1 MTRFGFLS
9 TFPPTRCG
17 IATFT
22 ASLATA
28 IEAGHEGETRIV
40 RLLDAEEANVPTALH
55 AAGVAGTLVASD
67 SDSRGRAVAV
77 LDECDV
83 VIVQHEYG
91 IYGGTDGDEAV
102 AVLAALTVPAIV
114 VLHTVLRTPT
124 PGQRTVLEQVCALA
138 DVVVVMTDTAYDLLR
153 GYAVAHEKVRV
164 IPHGVMATP
173 AVATPKSR
181 VRHEGRPRV
190 LTWGLIGPGKGI
202 EWGIRAMARL
212 TDLAPRPLYSVLGQT
227 HPKVLA
233 RHGERYRDSLEV
245 LIDELGVRESVTLLS
260 HYVEAEELAAAVAA
274 ADVVLLPYDSREQVT
289 SGVLVEAIA
298 AGVPVVATG
307 FPHAVELL
315 DRGPGIVVAHEDPA
329 AMAEA
334 IRSILTRQDLAGRMR
349 RAATAATAESSWADV
364 ARRYGQLAS
373 ELRRVAA

>member
-1 MTRFGFLS
+1 MPRFGFLS

-28 IEAGHEGETRIV
+28 IETGREGSTCIV
-40 RLLDAEEANVPTALH
+40 RLLDADEADAVPAV
-55 AAGVAGTLVASD
+55 GVAGTLIAAD
-67 SDSRGRAVAV
+67 ADSRARAVATLDRCDIVV
-77 LDECDV
+77 L
-83 VIVQHEYG
+83 QHEYG
-91 IYGGTDGDEAV
+91 IYGGADGAEAV
-102 AVLAALTVPAIV
+102 TVLEQLTVPAIV

-124 PGQRTVLEQVCALA
+124 PGQRRVLEQVCALA
-138 DVVVVMTDTAYDLLR
+138 AVVVVMTSTARDLLR
-153 GYAVAHEKVRV
+153 GYAVALEKVRV
-164 IPHGVMATP
+164 IPHGVVP
-173 AVATPKSR
+173 ASHTT
-181 VRHEGRPRV
+181 RPDRARPQV

-202 EWGIRAMARL
+202 EWGIRATAL
-212 TDLAPRPLYSVLGQT
+212 LADLDPRPHYSVLGQT

-233 RHGERYRDSLEV
+233 RDGERYRRSLES
-245 LIDELGVRESVTLLS
+245 LIDELGVRDAVSLAPRYL
-260 HYVEAEELAAAVAA
+260 EAAELTAAVAA

-298 AGVPVVATG
+298 AGIPVVATA

-329 AMAEA
+329 AMAA
-334 IRSILTRQDLAGRMR
+334 AVRSVLTTDDLAARMR
-349 RAATAATAESSWADV
+349 AAATAATADSSWADV

-373 ELRRVAA
+373 ELRAVVAA